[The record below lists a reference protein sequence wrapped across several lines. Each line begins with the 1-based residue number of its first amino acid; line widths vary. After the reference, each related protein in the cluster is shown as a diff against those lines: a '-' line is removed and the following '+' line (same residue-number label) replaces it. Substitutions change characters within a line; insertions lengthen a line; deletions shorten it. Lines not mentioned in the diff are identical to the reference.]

1 MTLLTSDGL
10 LEIPTPRAFLPLL
23 AQKRYKGARGG
34 RGARKSHFFAEM
46 AVEEA
51 IATPG
56 LRFLCVREI
65 QRSLKQSVRQLLID
79 KMEWMGVRS
88 SFEIREDEIRG
99 PGEGVFIFQGMQNH
113 TADSVKSFEGFSR
126 AWIEEAHTL
135 SMRSK
140 DLLFPTIRTPG
151 SQIWAS
157 WNPEEPT
164 DPVDAFFMVNPPEN
178 AVCVTVTWEDN
189 PDFPEDL
196 KADMERDYRL
206 DPDRAAWIWGGHY
219 RSASEARIF
228 RNFRSG
234 DVPVPHNAVWF
245 YGVDWGFSVD
255 PTAAV
260 RLCFPSPGVLYVSDE
275 VYEVGV
281 PTDRLPKLLD
291 DLPDARKWPMA
302 GDSARP
308 ETIDYLR
315 RHGFPKLRPAI
326 KGKGSVEDGITF
338 LQGFDIVVSP
348 RCPNTLN
355 EFQRY
360 AYKTD
365 KQTGEILP
373 VVEDDWNHAI
383 DAIRYACERLHRKG
397 KLIAPV
403 VAEKANAPKD
413 YGGGVEEDVDSWK
426 VA

>member
-1 MTLLTSDGL
+1 MSNLDVP
-10 LEIPTPRAFLPLL
+10 EAFEPLL
-23 AQKRYKGARGG
+23 HPARYKGAWGG
-34 RGARKSHFFAEM
+34 RGSGKSHFFAGWLVVRM
-46 AVEEA
+46 ATEA
-51 IATPG
+51 G
-56 LRFLCVREI
+56 LRAVCVREV
-65 QRSLKQSVRQLLID
+65 QRSIADSVKKLIED
-79 KMEWMGVRS
+79 KIAALDLDA
-88 SFEIREDEIRG
+88 FFTITDAEIRG
-99 PGEGVFIFQGMQNH
+99 ANGSLCIFRGMQNH
-113 TADSVKSFEGFSR
+113 TAASIKSLEGFHV
-126 AWIEEAHTL
+126 AWVEEAQTISAKSL
-135 SMRSK
+135 EI
-140 DLLFPTIRTPG
+140 LTPTIREPG
-151 SQIWAS
+151 SELWFS
-157 WNPEEPT
+157 WNPENET
-164 DPVDAFFMVNPPEN
+164 DPVDQLLRAAPPDDAIVVKAN
-178 AVCVTVTWEDN
+178 YSDN
-189 PDFPEDL
+189 KHFPPDL
-196 KADMERDYRL
+196 RTDMERDKRR
-206 DPDRAAWIWGGHY
+206 DPDKYAHIWEGAY
-219 RSASEARIF
+219 RVASEARIF

-234 DVPVPHNAVWF
+234 DVHVPHNVVWF
-245 YGVDWGFSVD
+245 YGADWGFSVD

-326 KGKGSVEDGITF
+326 KGQGSVEDGITF

-373 VVEDDWNHAI
+373 VVEDDWNHVI

-403 VAEKANAPKD
+403 VTEKANAPKD
-413 YGGGVEEDVDSWK
+413 YGGGIEEDVDSWK